1 MIYIDDIVPEDK
13 LDLLDELL
21 KKISNS
27 EYFKT
32 GVYAFID
39 TEGDADLTIEY
50 IKNHPDAD
58 MSDILLFLMD
68 LDDNRKDS
76 DGCMKWICNG
86 KRDQGLLTFA
96 RNMTD
101 EEFEKFIEKSK
112 SKEKKEQPHFQ

>member
-1 MIYIDDIVPEDK
+1 MIYIDNIVPEDK

-21 KKISNS
+21 KKISDS

-58 MSDILLFLMD
+58 MADILLFLLD
-68 LDDNRKDS
+68 LNDNRKNS

-112 SKEKKEQPHFQ
+112 SKEKKE